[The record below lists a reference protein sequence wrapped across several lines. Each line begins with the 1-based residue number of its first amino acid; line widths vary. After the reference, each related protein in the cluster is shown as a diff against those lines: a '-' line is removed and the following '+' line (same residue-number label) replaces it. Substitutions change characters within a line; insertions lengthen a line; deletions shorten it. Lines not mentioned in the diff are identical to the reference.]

1 MSTAFKMTLVTLA
14 LVGVATAY
22 FIIKDQSEFS
32 QEVTS
37 HQGLEAMKQTGNIEV
52 KSSEN
57 ASERFKAWREAELKR
72 KASAQEEPAQEAPA
86 QEAPAQEAPAQK
98 EAGSTVAPEQE

>member
-14 LVGVATAY
+14 LVGVAIAY
-22 FIIKDQSEFS
+22 FTIKDQSEYS
-32 QEVTS
+32 REVTS

-52 KSSEN
+52 KSSKH

-72 KASAQEEPAQEAPA
+72 RAGAEEAPTQADPTQAEPTQAEPA
-86 QEAPAQEAPAQK
+86 
-98 EAGSTVAPEQE
+98 GLTAPEQE

>member
-14 LVGVATAY
+14 LVGAAIAY
-22 FIIKDQSEFS
+22 FTIKDQSEFS
-32 QEVTS
+32 KEVTS

-52 KSSEN
+52 KSSKH

-72 KASAQEEPAQEAPA
+72 KASAGEASAQAEPTQAEPTQTKPE
-86 QEAPAQEAPAQK
+86 
-98 EAGSTVAPEQE
+98 GSTAPEQE